1 MSSTVLAVALFSA
14 LGQTYGY
21 PTDGTPLVSPTN
33 GIEQLHPF
41 DAYEPWVH
49 GHFQD
54 IPAYGGYHLFR
65 PYNYKHVLS
74 QTQVAAGWGMSPT
87 LAYTQEYFRRR
98 EQATME
104 QRMAPPATNVPHY
117 EMPALRPAP
126 NRARS
131 AQREYVPEE
140 YPARRT
146 SSYNRPPVME
156 LAPPRTVDSAYYVS
170 DRDARLERMQERIQ
184 QQSYELQAMQEA
196 LEDEYR
202 APTALPAR
210 R

>member
-14 LGQTYGY
+14 LGQTYGF
-21 PTDGTPLVSPTN
+21 PADGSPVVSPTN
-33 GIEQLHPF
+33 GIEQLQPF

-49 GHFQD
+49 GHFQE

-65 PYNYKHVLS
+65 PYNYKHVLAQS
-74 QTQVAAGWGMSPT
+74 QVAAGWGMSPQ
-87 LAYTQEYFRRR
+87 LAYSQDYFRRR

-104 QRMAPPATNVPHY
+104 QRMAPPAMTAPQY

-126 NRARS
+126 SRVRS
-131 AQREYVPEE
+131 AQRELAPEE
-140 YPARRT
+140 YPTRKT
-146 SSYNRPPVME
+146 SSLNRPSVME
-156 LAPPRTVDSAYYVS
+156 LTPPRAVDSAYYVS

-196 LEDEYR
+196 LEEEYR
-202 APTALPAR
+202 APASPPR